1 MSTQQ
6 KKYNGVYAGDRLSH
20 VAFPLGGMGAGMIC
34 LEGTGALSHFSI
46 CNGPDIFNEPC
57 VFSAICIKGNK
68 NVSRVLEGPVPNWK
82 IFGNRGTGN
91 GSAGTTFGLPRFSS
105 SSLKARFP
113 FAVVSLDD
121 AKIPLQVR
129 ITGWSPFIPADA
141 DNSSLPVAAL
151 EYHFANL
158 TDRPIEAVYSF
169 NAKNFMSTGSGGQAV
184 LSAPNG
190 FVLSQAG
197 SEKKPWEQGAFCVS
211 VDEDNAKINHAWFR
225 SEWFD
230 SLTIACKDI
239 EEGACYTRPPIVEG
253 DPSPGGSIYV
263 LLQLGPGEE
272 KTLKL
277 MFSWYVPETNL
288 RYSKDPA
295 SNKNC
300 LSECCCDKEKT
311 DKQKKLSTY
320 KPWYSSK
327 FSGIGAIT
335 QYWRDN
341 YESLRQK
348 SLQFSDCFYDTT
360 LPPEVIEA
368 VAANLTI
375 LKSPTILRQTDGRLW
390 CWEGCR
396 DEGGCCPG
404 SCTHV
409 WNYAQALPHL
419 FSDLERSLRQ
429 TEFNECQDK
438 RGHQNFRAA
447 LPIQVSTH
455 DSHAAADGQLGGIMK
470 VYREWRICGD
480 KGWLRA
486 LWPKVKASLNYCI
499 ETWDPEHRGII
510 IEFHHN
516 TYDIK
521 FWGPDSMCT
530 SLYLGALKAAIIM
543 GGALDDEV
551 LLYVSV
557 FEKGCRYFEEEL
569 YNGEYFYQKV
579 QYQGLRA
586 KSPME
591 TKHLMGIEYS
601 PEALELYKKEGP
613 KYQYGKGCLSDAV
626 LGVWISAVCGIDGFL
641 DKEKIKSS
649 LRAIY
654 KYNFR
659 KDLSEHANSQRPS
672 YAVGKEGGLLL
683 CTWPKGNRP
692 SLPFPYSDEVWT
704 GIEYQVASHLMMK
717 GMVEEGLEI
726 VRTCRDRYNGRV
738 RNPFDEYECGHWYAR
753 AMASYALLQGLTG
766 VRYDAVEK
774 TLYINPSLKGD
785 FRSFLST
792 AAGYGTVGL
801 KDDKPFIEVKQ
812 GDIDIIHIQYG
823 ERLLTRQ
830 KLPISMKI

>member
-1 MSTQQ
+1 MSNQQ
-6 KKYNGVYAGDRLSH
+6 KKYNGVYAGDRLNRA
-20 VAFPLGGMGAGMIC
+20 AFPLGGMGAGMIC

-46 CNGPDIFNEPC
+46 CNRPDIFNEPC

-68 NVSRVLEGPVPNWK
+68 NISRVLEGPVPSWK

-91 GSAGTTFGLPRFSS
+91 GASGTTFGLPRFSS

-141 DNSSLPVAAL
+141 DNSSLPIAAL
-151 EYHFANL
+151 EYHFTNL
-158 TDRPIEAVYSF
+158 ADRPIEAVYSF
-169 NAKNFMSTGSGGQAV
+169 NAKNFMSTGSGDQTV

-190 FVLSQAG
+190 FVLYQAG
-197 SEKKPWEQGAFCVS
+197 SEEKPWEQGAFCAS
-211 VDEDNAKINHAWFR
+211 VDEKNARLNCAWFR
-225 SEWFD
+225 GGCFD
-230 SLTIACKDI
+230 SLTMAWKDI
-239 EEGACYTRPPIVEG
+239 EEGACYARPPITKGE
-253 DPSPGGSIYV
+253 PSPGGSIYV
-263 LLQLGPGEE
+263 LLQLVPGEE
-272 KTLKL
+272 KIVKL
-277 MFSWYVPETNL
+277 MFSWYVPKTNL
-288 RYSKDPA
+288 RYGKDPA

-300 LSECCCDKEKT
+300 SSECCCGKEKT

-327 FSGIGAIT
+327 FSDIEAIT

-390 CWEGCR
+390 CWEGCG
-396 DEGGCCPG
+396 DEAGCCAG

-419 FSDLERSLRQ
+419 FPDLERSLRQ

-447 LPIQVSTH
+447 LPIRVSAH
-455 DSHAAADGQLGGIMK
+455 DFHAAADGQLGGIMK

-486 LWPKVKASLNYCI
+486 LWPKVKASLDYCI
-499 ETWDPEHRGII
+499 ETWDPEHKGII
-510 IEFHHN
+510 IEPHHN
-516 TYDIK
+516 TYDIE

-530 SLYLGALKAAIIM
+530 SFYLGALKAAIIM
-543 GGALDDEV
+543 GGTLDDEV
-551 LLYVSV
+551 SLYVSL
-557 FEKGCRYFEEEL
+557 FEKGRRYFEEEL
-569 YNGEYFYQKV
+569 YNGPYFYQKV

-586 KSPME
+586 RSPME
-591 TKHLMGIEYS
+591 TKSLIGDKYS
-601 PEALELYKKEGP
+601 PEAVELFKKEGP
-613 KYQYGKGCLSDAV
+613 KYQYGEGCLSDAV
-626 LGVWISAVCGIDGFL
+626 LGIWMSAVCGIDGFL
-641 DKEKIKSS
+641 NEEKIKSS
-649 LRAIY
+649 LQAIY
-654 KYNFR
+654 KYNFK
-659 KDLSEHANSQRPS
+659 KDLSEHANPQRPS

-683 CTWPKGNRP
+683 CTWPKGNPP
-692 SLPFPYSDEVWT
+692 SLPFPYSNEVFT
-704 GIEYQVASHLMMK
+704 GIEYQVASHLMME

-726 VRTCRDRYNGRV
+726 VRTCRDRHDGRV
-738 RNPFDEYECGHWYAR
+738 RNPFNEYECGHWYAR

-792 AAGYGTVGL
+792 VIGYGTVGL
-801 KDDKPFIEVKQ
+801 KDGKPFIEVKQ
-812 GDIDIIHIQYG
+812 GNIDIIHIQYG
-823 ERLLTRQ
+823 ELLLG
-830 KLPISMKI
+830 KGENF